1 LIFAEW
7 INVFKRI
14 RSDNYQFSGFLFLV
28 LLMSG
33 VISAAPPEHKLVD
46 IQQHLQQQ
54 VQQMRLWQHQ
64 EWLNLLHYYKDSG
77 NPNGYTSAVDDARF
91 FNATDGKTSP
101 EAELQA
107 TLLALYRRDIS
118 GNDHAQC
125 RFVARLHWLQK
136 QLSIDMA
143 TLPKINCPDYVE
155 WYAMVKAQRA
165 TLIFPTYHLNSP
177 SSMFGHTLLRLDH
190 STSVEDSS
198 WLSFAVNFGA
208 NANAED
214 NSLFYAFKGLTG
226 GYPGIFIVAPYFK
239 KIQEYNR
246 IEKRDIWEYQLD
258 LSPEEVDRMVTHLWE
273 LKEINF
279 DYYFFDENC
288 SYRLLE
294 LLEVARPGIELT
306 DEFGVTA
313 IPIDTVKAIER
324 VGMIESRRF
333 RPARVTELSA
343 LIKTLSDT
351 EQTLMQQLAVD
362 PDVFERVDFA
372 TLNDERKARII
383 DVAYRYQRYQQSGKA
398 RNDEQA
404 RNSHRLLALLNRY
417 PDNIEP
423 SPVVEPLP
431 PELGHHSRR
440 ISISAGERDNEGFAE
455 VAMRMAFHSLEDNEH
470 GFLRGAQINMANVQL
485 RVTDSGDFHLQQ
497 LDVID
502 IVSLTSRSRF
512 FQPMSWKVYT
522 GLERQITDGKDR
534 LTAHVTGGWGA
545 SYSLADDGLFYALA
559 TGRLEHNRGL
569 STSGL
574 EPALG
579 VDSGFLWHFGKS
591 TTRLELSG
599 EHFWGDHYR
608 TRVRYGQNFVVARNH
623 GINFSADYNHNRH
636 DRYSQFSLAYRY
648 YF

>member
-1 LIFAEW
+1 M
-7 INVFKRI
+7 
-14 RSDNYQFSGFLFLV
+14 
-28 LLMSG
+28 LMSSG
-33 VISAAPPEHKLVD
+33 IKAVPPDHKPSDV
-46 IQQHLQQQ
+46 QQHLQRQAQQ
-54 VQQMRLWQHQ
+54 QQLWQHQ
-64 EWLNLLHYYKDSG
+64 EWLNLLHYDRDNGSSSG
-77 NPNGYTSAVDDARF
+77 YASAVDDARF
-91 FNATDGKTSP
+91 FNATEGATNP

-107 TLLALYRRDIS
+107 TLSALYRRDVS

-136 QLSIDMA
+136 QLSIDLA
-143 TLPKINCPDYVE
+143 TLPEVSCLDYIE
-155 WYAMVKAQRA
+155 WYTMVKAQRV

-190 STSVEDSS
+190 SAAVEDLD

-208 NANAED
+208 NTNAED

-246 IEKRDIWEYQLD
+246 IEKRDIWEYQLN

-273 LKEINF
+273 LKEVNF

-306 DEFGVTA
+306 DEFGITA

-333 RPARVTELSA
+333 RPARVTELAA
-343 LIKTLSDT
+343 LIETLSDE
-351 EQTLMQQLAVD
+351 EQALMLQLAAD
-362 PDVFERVDFA
+362 PDVFERADFA
-372 TLNDERKARII
+372 VLNDERKANII
-383 DVAYRYQRYQQSGKA
+383 DAAYRYQRYQQGGEVRS
-398 RNDEQA
+398 DEQA

-417 PDNIEP
+417 PDNIKP
-423 SPVVEPLP
+423 PPIVEPLP

-440 ISISAGERDNEGFAE
+440 ISISAGERNNEGFAE
-455 VAMRMAFHSLEDNEH
+455 VALRMAFHSLEDNER
-470 GFLRGAQINMANVQL
+470 GFLRGAQINMANIQL

-502 IVSLTSRSRF
+502 IISLTPRTRF

-522 GLERQITDGKDR
+522 GLEHQITDGKDR
-534 LTAHVTGGWGA
+534 LTAHVTAGWGA

-559 TGRLEHNRGL
+559 TGRLERNRGL
-569 STSGL
+569 SSSGV

-579 VDSGFLWHFGKS
+579 VDSGFLWHFGKN

-599 EHFWGDHYR
+599 ERFLNDHYR
-608 TRVRYGQNFVVARNH
+608 TRVRYNQNVVVAKNH
-623 GINFSADYNHNRH
+623 GIHFSAAYNHNRH
-636 DRYSQFSLAYRY
+636 DRYSQFNLAYRY

>member
-1 LIFAEW
+1 MRNGLCQ
-7 INVFKRI
+7 
-14 RSDNYQFSGFLFLV
+14 SCGLLFLM
-28 LLMSG
+28 LMSG
-33 VISAAPPEHKLVD
+33 VMNAAPPDHRPTN

-54 VQQMRLWQHQ
+54 AQQQQLWQHP
-64 EWLNLLHYYKDSG
+64 EWLNLLHYDRDSG
-77 NPNGYTSAVDDARF
+77 SSSGYASAVNDARF
-91 FNATDGKTSP
+91 FNATDGVTNP

-107 TLLALYRRDIS
+107 TLLALYRRDVS
-118 GNDHAQC
+118 GNGHAQC

-136 QLSIDMA
+136 QLSINMA
-143 TLPKINCPDYVE
+143 TLPEVDCPDYTK
-155 WYAMVKAQRA
+155 WYTMVRAQRA

-190 STSVEDSS
+190 SVAVEDSN

-208 NANAED
+208 NTSAED

-246 IEKRDIWEYQLD
+246 IEKRDIWEYRLN
-258 LSPEEVDRMVTHLWE
+258 LSTEEVDRMVTHLWE
-273 LKEINF
+273 LKEVNF

-294 LLEVARPGIELT
+294 LLEVARPGTELT

-333 RPARVTELSA
+333 RPARVTELAA
-343 LIKTLSDT
+343 LIELLSDA
-351 EQTLMQQLAVD
+351 EQALMQQLADD
-362 PDVFERVDFA
+362 PGVFEHADFTA
-372 TLNDERKARII
+372 LNDERKAQII
-383 DVAYRYQRYQQSGKA
+383 DVAYRYLRYHQRGEMRSDK
-398 RNDEQA
+398 QA

-417 PDNIEP
+417 PDNIITP
-423 SPVVEPLP
+423 PVVEPLP

-440 ISISAGERDNEGFAE
+440 ASISAGKRNGEGFTE
-455 VAMRMAFHSLEDNEH
+455 VAIRMAFHSLEDNEH

-502 IVSLTSRSRF
+502 IVSLTPRTRF

-545 SYSLADDGLFYALA
+545 SYSLTDDGLFYALA
-559 TGRLEHNRGL
+559 TGRLERNRGL
-569 STSGL
+569 STSGVA
-574 EPALG
+574 PALG
-579 VDSGFLWHFGKS
+579 MDSGLLWHFGKS
-591 TTRLELSG
+591 ITRLALSG
-599 EHFWGDHYR
+599 ERFLNDHYR
-608 TRVRYGQNFVVARNH
+608 TRIRYDQNFVVARNH
-623 GINFSADYNHNRH
+623 GINFSATYNHNRH
-636 DRYSQFSLAYRY
+636 DRYSQFNLTYRY

>member
-1 LIFAEW
+1 M
-7 INVFKRI
+7 
-14 RSDNYQFSGFLFLV
+14 
-28 LLMSG
+28 LMSG
-33 VISAAPPEHKLVD
+33 TINAAVPDYKPTDV
-46 IQQHLQQQ
+46 QQHLQRQAQQ
-54 VQQMRLWQHQ
+54 QQLWQHP
-64 EWLNLLHYYKDSG
+64 EWLDLLHYDRDSDRSS
-77 NPNGYTSAVDDARF
+77 GYISAVDDARF
-91 FNATDGKTSP
+91 FNATNGATNP

-107 TLLALYRRDIS
+107 TLSALYRRDVS

-136 QLSIDMA
+136 QLSIDAA
-143 TLPKINCPDYVE
+143 TLPEVSCPDYTE
-155 WYAMVKAQRA
+155 WYTMVRAQRA

-177 SSMFGHTLLRLDH
+177 SSMFGHTLLRLDQ
-190 STSVEDSS
+190 STIVEDSD

-208 NANAED
+208 NTSAED

-226 GYPGIFIVAPYFK
+226 GYPGIFIVSPYFK

-246 IEKRDIWEYQLD
+246 IEKRDIWEYQLN
-258 LSPEEVDRMVTHLWE
+258 LTPEEVDRMVTHLWE
-273 LKEINF
+273 LKEVNF

-306 DEFGVTA
+306 DEFGITA

-333 RPARVTELSA
+333 RPARVTELAA
-343 LIKTLSDT
+343 LIETLSDT
-351 EQTLMQQLAVD
+351 EQVLMQQLAAD
-362 PDVFERVDFA
+362 PDVFERADFVA
-372 TLNDERKARII
+372 LNDERKARII
-383 DVAYRYQRYQQSGKA
+383 DVAYRYQRYQQRGEA
-398 RNDEQA
+398 RSDEQA

-417 PDNIEP
+417 PDNIITP
-423 SPVVEPLP
+423 PVVEPLP
-431 PELGHHSRR
+431 PEVGHHSRR
-440 ISISAGERDNEGFAE
+440 ASISVGERNSEGFTE
-455 VAMRMAFHSLEDNEH
+455 VAMRMAFHSLEDNER

-485 RVTDSGDFHLQQ
+485 RVTDSGDFRLQQ

-502 IVSLTSRSRF
+502 ILSLTPRTRF

-522 GLERQITDGKDR
+522 GLERQITDGQDR
-534 LTAHVTGGWGA
+534 LTAHVTAGWGA
-545 SYSLADDGLFYALA
+545 SYALADDGLFYALA
-559 TGRLEHNRGL
+559 TGRLERNRGL
-569 STSGL
+569 STMGI

-599 EHFWGDHYR
+599 EHFLNDYYR
-608 TRVRYGQNFVVARNH
+608 TRIRYGQNFVVARNH
-623 GINFSADYNHNRH
+623 GINFSAAYNHNRY
-636 DRYSQFSLAYRY
+636 DRYSQVNLAYRY

>member
-1 LIFAEW
+1 MHGVVNAAL
-7 INVFKRI
+7 
-14 RSDNYQFSGFLFLV
+14 SDN
-28 LLMSG
+28 
-33 VISAAPPEHKLVD
+33 KLTD

-54 VQQMRLWQHQ
+54 AKQQQLWQHQ
-64 EWLNLLHYYKDSG
+64 EWLNLLHYDKDRSS
-77 NPNGYTSAVDDARF
+77 PDGYASAVDDVRF
-91 FNATDGKTSP
+91 FNAVDGATSP
-101 EAELQA
+101 KAELQA
-107 TLLALYRRDIS
+107 TLSALYRRDVS

-136 QLSIDMA
+136 QLSIETK
-143 TLPKINCPDYVE
+143 TLPEISCPDYAE

-190 STSVEDSS
+190 SAVEEDSD
-198 WLSFAVNFGA
+198 WLSFAINFGA
-208 NANAED
+208 NVTEGD

-246 IEKRDIWEYQLD
+246 IEKRDIWEYQLN
-258 LSPEEVDRMVTHLWE
+258 LTPEEVDRMVTHLWE

-306 DEFGVTA
+306 DEFGITA

-324 VGMIESRRF
+324 VGMIKSRRF

-343 LIKTLSDT
+343 LIETLSGS
-351 EQTLMQQLAVD
+351 EQALMQQLAAD
-362 PDVFERVDFA
+362 PGVYEHADFA
-372 TLNDERKARII
+372 ILNNERKAHII
-383 DVAYRYQRYQQSGKA
+383 DAAYRYQRYQQGGKV
-398 RNDEQA
+398 RSDEQA
-404 RNSHRLLALLNRY
+404 RNSHRLLTLLNNY
-417 PDNIEP
+417 PDNIKP
-423 SPVVEPLP
+423 PPIVEPLP

-440 ISISAGERDNEGFAE
+440 ISISAGERNNKGFVE

-470 GFLRGAQINMANVQL
+470 GFLRGAQINMANIQM
-485 RVTDSGDFHLQQ
+485 RVMDSGDFRLQQ
-497 LDVID
+497 LDMID
-502 IVSLTSRSRF
+502 IISLTPRTRF
-512 FQPMSWKVYT
+512 FQPTSWKVYT

-534 LTAHVTGGWGA
+534 LTPHVTAGWGA
-545 SYSLADDGLFYALA
+545 SYALAADGLFYALA
-559 TGRLEHNRGL
+559 TGRLEYNQSL
-569 STSGL
+569 STSGI

-579 VDSGFLWHFGKS
+579 MDSGFLWHFGKS

-599 EHFWGDHYR
+599 ERFLNDYYR
-608 TRVRYGQNFVVARNH
+608 TRIRYNQNFVIAKNH
-623 GINFSADYNHNRH
+623 GINISADYNHNRH
-636 DRYSQFSLAYRY
+636 DRYSQFNLAYRY
-648 YF
+648 HF

>member
-1 LIFAEW
+1 MIFIW
-7 INVFKRI
+7 WMNVFKRI
-14 RSDNYQFSGFLFLV
+14 QNANSQFSGFLFLV
-28 LLMSG
+28 LMSG
-33 VISAAPPEHKLVD
+33 VTSATPPDARRVD
-46 IQQHLQQQ
+46 VLQHLQQQ
-54 VQQMRLWQHQ
+54 AQQIRLWQHQ
-64 EWLNLLHYYKDSG
+64 EWLNLLHYDKDSG
-77 NPNGYTSAVDDARF
+77 SPSGYTSAVDDARF
-91 FNATDGKTSP
+91 FNATDGATSP
-101 EAELQA
+101 EAELRA
-107 TLLALYRRDIS
+107 TLSALYRRDVS

-125 RFVARLHWLQK
+125 RFVARLRWLKK
-136 QLSIDMA
+136 QLLFDAA
-143 TLPKINCPDYVE
+143 TLPDVHCPDYAE

-190 STSVEDSS
+190 SASIEDSS

-208 NANAED
+208 NTNAED

-246 IEKRDIWEYQLD
+246 IEKRDIWEYQLN

-343 LIKTLSDT
+343 LMKTLSST
-351 EQTLMQQLAVD
+351 EQRLMQQLAAD
-362 PDVFERVDFA
+362 PSVFERADFA
-372 TLNDERKARII
+372 ALNDERKARII
-383 DVAYRYQRYQQSGKA
+383 DAAYRYQRYQQGGEVRS
-398 RNDEQA
+398 DEQA

-417 PDNIEP
+417 PGNIMP
-423 SPVVEPLP
+423 PPVVEPTP

-440 ISISAGERDNEGFAE
+440 ASVSMGERNNEGFTE
-455 VAMRMAFHSLEDNEH
+455 VAMRMAFHSLEDNER

-485 RVTDSGDFHLQQ
+485 RVADSGDVRLQQ

-502 IVSLTSRSRF
+502 IVSLTPRTRF

-534 LTAHVTGGWGA
+534 LTAHVTAGWGA
-545 SYSLADDGLFYALA
+545 SYSLARNGLLYTLA

-569 STSGL
+569 SGSGI

-579 VDSGFLWHFGKS
+579 VDSGLLWHFGKS

-599 EHFWGDHYR
+599 ERFLNDYYR
-608 TRVRYGQNFVVARNH
+608 TRVRYSQNFVMARNH
-623 GINFSADYNHNRH
+623 GINFSADYNHNRD